1 MATTGARNRGKGG
14 PGKLAWVALG
24 GSVLVIVGL
33 TFALGMLVGRQW
45 ARQTPPAVAAE
56 PDRKAVSAR
65 RSGLGDVS
73 ADRGAQP
80 QEKLTFYQTL
90 TAPLGPVPAS
100 GRAEVTPKTPP
111 AASAPRAN
119 TPPAPER
126 AKERMPAR
134 GDEPAPPSR
143 TLAGTLNREG
153 PPLNSDDAKAGQD
166 SQGASAETPLDPRGG
181 RRATGEERHEANPA
195 WTVQVGVFKSAQ
207 QAERVR
213 SELVGRGF
221 QAQVTPMTVD
231 DGQFRYRVRVGVFK
245 TKDEAIRTAE
255 RVRSDG
261 SLPTFVTAR

>member
-1 MATTGARNRGKGG
+1 MATTGARNRGKGV

-24 GSVLVIVGL
+24 GGVLVIVGL

-56 PDRKAVSAR
+56 PGRKAVPAR
-65 RSGLGDVS
+65 RSGLGEVS
-73 ADRGAQP
+73 ADRGTPP

-90 TAPLGPVPAS
+90 TAPLGPVPVS
-100 GRAEVTPKTPP
+100 GRAEVTPKTPLT
-111 AASAPRAN
+111 ASAPRAN
-119 TPPAPER
+119 MQPAPER
-126 AKERMPAR
+126 AKERVPAH
-134 GDEPAPPSR
+134 GDEPALPSR
-143 TLAGTLNREG
+143 TLAGALNREG
-153 PPLNSDDAKAGQD
+153 PPLNSVDAKAGQE
-166 SQGASAETPLDPRGG
+166 AS
-181 RRATGEERHEANPA
+181 PA
-195 WTVQVGVFKSAQ
+195 WTVQVGVFKTAQ

-221 QAQVTPMTVD
+221 QAQVAPMTMD

-255 RVRSDG
+255 RVRSDR